1 VADATVLDRVVARL
15 LHQPEGKRSL
25 LGALV
30 RFGITGGLSVVVDAG
45 TLAALHSGAGVGL
58 FVSTIAAFAA
68 GLVVN
73 YTLNR
78 NWTFQSQADHHRTM
92 VKYAVLVS
100 VNFGSTLLIVL
111 GLTHLGVYYLVSKG
125 IAVAL
130 IAVVNFTAGR
140 HWVFRS

>member
-1 VADATVLDRVVARL
+1 VLDRVVARL
-15 LHQPEGKRSL
+15 THQPEGRRSL

-30 RFGITGGLSVVVDAG
+30 RFGITGGLSVAADAG
-45 TLAALHSGAGVGL
+45 TLAALHSGAGVSL
-58 FVSTIAAFAA
+58 VVSTICAFAA

-92 VKYAVLVS
+92 VKYGVLVAF
-100 VNFGSTLLIVL
+100 NFGSTLLIVL
-111 GLTHLGVYYLVSKG
+111 GLTHLGLYYLLSKA

-130 IAVVNFTAGR
+130 IATVNFTAGR
-140 HWVFRS
+140 HWVFKH